1 VNDVDIT
8 LLDYVDAYDD
18 NGFSTN
24 TTEANV
30 SNTFAELKSIKQT
43 EFYQAQM
50 NGLKLDL
57 MFKTRTANYDNQEY
71 VRYLG
76 QLYKI
81 ERTYSPGEFIELVCK
96 KVI

>member
-1 VNDVDIT
+1 MNDVDIT

-24 TTEANV
+24 TTESNV
-30 SNTFAELKSIKQT
+30 LSTFAELKSVRQT

-57 MFKTRTANYDNQEY
+57 MFYTRTANYSNQEY

-81 ERTYSPGEFIELVCK
+81 ERTYSKGEFVELVCK
-96 KVI
+96 KVV